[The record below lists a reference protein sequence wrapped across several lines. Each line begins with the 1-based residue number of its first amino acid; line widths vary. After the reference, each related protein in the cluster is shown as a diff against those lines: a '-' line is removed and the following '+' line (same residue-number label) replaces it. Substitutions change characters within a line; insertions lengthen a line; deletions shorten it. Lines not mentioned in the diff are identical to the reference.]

1 MQLPA
6 MQTWSCLVAFH
17 CRPVGVTT
25 SRVGSYLTRCICC
38 KLVVHLV
45 LVHLLVVHLLL
56 LASLVQM
63 LPLASQVRLLP
74 LVYLMQL
81 LLLASLLLLLLPASV
96 VELLLLCSGVCE
108 TTRLVRSCKP

>member
-6 MQTWSCLVAFH
+6 IQTWSCLVAFH
-17 CRPVGVTT
+17 CRPVGVTI
-25 SRVGSYLTRCICC
+25 SRVGSSITCCICC

-45 LVHLLVVHLLL
+45 VQLVVVHLLL